1 MTVNRLFNNPFKF
14 ITLNTLIFIC
24 FEFLFTTF
32 LTNQLSL
39 PVERKSIIL
48 SALTAALIAG
58 LYPPRKIIF
67 LWIPPLLAITS
78 ITVKSI
84 SGESLSP
91 ADCYQYIGLF
101 MGIYGI
107 ITFIYQWISKPT
119 IRKIY
124 LPVTFFL
131 YLIPTI
137 LIWFYYSASGNWPHP
152 DTLREC
158 KIVCVNRYCMNLLYA
173 PYWGKQR

>member
-84 SGESLSP
+84 SGEISFPCRLLSVYWP
-91 ADCYQYIGLF
+91 FYGYIWDNYF
-101 MGIYGI
+101 H
-107 ITFIYQWISKPT
+107 ISMD
-119 IRKIY
+119 I
-124 LPVTFFL
+124 
-131 YLIPTI
+131 
-137 LIWFYYSASGNWPHP
+137 
-152 DTLREC
+152 
-158 KIVCVNRYCMNLLYA
+158 
-173 PYWGKQR
+173 

>member
-58 LYPPRKIIF
+58 LYPPEKLYSYGYLLFSNYLHYRKIH
-67 LWIPPLLAITS
+67 
-78 ITVKSI
+78 
-84 SGESLSP
+84 
-91 ADCYQYIGLF
+91 
-101 MGIYGI
+101 
-107 ITFIYQWISKPT
+107 
-119 IRKIY
+119 
-124 LPVTFFL
+124 
-131 YLIPTI
+131 
-137 LIWFYYSASGNWPHP
+137 IW
-152 DTLREC
+152 
-158 KIVCVNRYCMNLLYA
+158 
-173 PYWGKQR
+173 

>member
-58 LYPPRKIIF
+58 LYPSPKNYIPMDTSSFSNYLHYRKIH
-67 LWIPPLLAITS
+67 
-78 ITVKSI
+78 
-84 SGESLSP
+84 
-91 ADCYQYIGLF
+91 
-101 MGIYGI
+101 
-107 ITFIYQWISKPT
+107 
-119 IRKIY
+119 
-124 LPVTFFL
+124 
-131 YLIPTI
+131 
-137 LIWFYYSASGNWPHP
+137 IW
-152 DTLREC
+152 
-158 KIVCVNRYCMNLLYA
+158 
-173 PYWGKQR
+173 